1 MDFKR
6 LAIETNAFEFN
17 DQLHEKTDQCEV
29 DFDIEA
35 KVYSNIIVS
44 TLDMQYY
51 KSHDR
56 LTPLASIRTTLKF
69 WVDIKSNDIPS
80 AEKVLFAAKTQ
91 HRFTCFILYQKLKSK
106 NITGYYL
113 PTPPD
118 KDFFKAIK
126 TINMAELEFDE
137 NGRYKVVF

>member
-1 MDFKR
+1 MFIFDFKCTDKR
-6 LAIETNAFEFN
+6 FYYIWPMDYKGLAIETNAFEFN

-69 WVDIKSNDIPS
+69 VAGK
-80 AEKVLFAAKTQ
+80 
-91 HRFTCFILYQKLKSK
+91 
-106 NITGYYL
+106 
-113 PTPPD
+113 
-118 KDFFKAIK
+118 
-126 TINMAELEFDE
+126 
-137 NGRYKVVF
+137 